1 MVLATVLL
9 LVALFSI
16 ICIVM
21 SAEDPQRSDD
31 PRDVNP
37 ILWTFG
43 RR

>member
-9 LVALFSI
+9 LLALFSI

-21 SAEDPQRSDD
+21 SAEDPQRSSD
-31 PRDVNP
+31 PRDTNP
-37 ILWTFG
+37 ILWAYG